1 VVRVTVNEQ
10 YGHADVTSSSSIVS
24 ALRRFF
30 LALIG
35 CLLTG
40 LVMPRT
46 ASAHEELVTTCFV
59 EVGERDVRVRLD
71 VGLDGLLKA
80 GLLSAND
87 AGRADLLEHQETI
100 SAALARGLTVSAD
113 GRELTATPAGLTPVA
128 GAPRAEQRFTFEGTL
143 PISDLTLRAAFLPAL
158 GAEHRTVVRVTWHG
172 QARTFVNRGPL
183 DLHLTPAQMVVSTG
197 ETVRQFLGWGV
208 EHIFLG
214 YDHLAFVLALLLG
227 VTRLREVVAVVSSFT
242 VAHSLTLALS
252 SLEVLR
258 VPVRVSEVLVAASIV
273 YVAVE
278 NMGWLVATR
287 RHRWVVAFAFGLV
300 HGLGF
305 ATELRARLEDAG
317 RSLFAA
323 ILSFNVGVEL
333 GQVAV
338 VVVAWPLLARLRRGE
353 DARDAGIRQRRLA
366 RMGSVPILACGLY
379 WLFDRLLG

>member
-1 VVRVTVNEQ
+1 
-10 YGHADVTSSSSIVS
+10 
-24 ALRRFF
+24 LRRFS

-40 LVMPRT
+40 LVVPRT
-46 ASAHEELVTTCFV
+46 ASAHEELVTTSFL

-71 VGLDGLLKA
+71 IGLDGLVKA
-80 GLLSAND
+80 GLLASNH
-87 AGRADLLEHQETI
+87 AGEADLLEHQETI
-100 SAALARGLTVSAD
+100 GAALARELTVRAN
-113 GRELTATPAGLTPVA
+113 GRELAATPAGLTPVA
-128 GAPRAEQRFTFEGTL
+128 GAPRVEQRFTFEGTA
-143 PISDLTLRAAFLPAL
+143 PISDLTLRAAFFPAL
-158 GAEHRTVVRVTWHG
+158 GAESRTVVRVTWHG
-172 QARTFVNRGPL
+172 HVRMFVNRGPV
-183 DLHLTPAQMVVSTG
+183 DVHLTPEQMVVSTG
-197 ETVRQFLGWGV
+197 EIVHQFLGWGV

-242 VAHSLTLALS
+242 VAHSFTLALS
-252 SLEVLR
+252 SLELLR

-278 NMGWLVATR
+278 NMGWFVATR

-338 VVVAWPLLARLRRGE
+338 VVVAWPLLACLRRGG
-353 DARDAGIRQRRLA
+353 DARAAGIRQRRIA
-366 RMGSVPILACGLY
+366 RMASVPILVVGLY
-379 WLFDRLLG
+379 WLADRLFG